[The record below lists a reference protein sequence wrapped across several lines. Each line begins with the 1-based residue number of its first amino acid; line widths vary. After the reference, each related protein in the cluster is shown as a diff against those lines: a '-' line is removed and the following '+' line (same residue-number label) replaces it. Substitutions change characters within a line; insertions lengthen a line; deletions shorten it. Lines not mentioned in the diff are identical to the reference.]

1 MIGCDGSGHATGSFL
16 SHRSLSGCPRANGLN
31 VVEPNQV
38 LTNKLDDLTNTV
50 HKNVV
55 SSDLFNSNR
64 VNGEHIVSDNKILN
78 RSLDDIRVIDDQ
90 IYELQ
95 EYNAKVE
102 SELNRLNS
110 EFIQLKQQMESS
122 EKVIIYFQYQ

>member
-1 MIGCDGSGHATGSFL
+1 M
-16 SHRSLSGCPRANGLN
+16 
-31 VVEPNQV
+31 
-38 LTNKLDDLTNTV
+38 
-50 HKNVV
+50 
-55 SSDLFNSNR
+55 
-64 VNGEHIVSDNKILN
+64 
-78 RSLDDIRVIDDQ
+78 RVIDDQ

-110 EFIQLKQQMESS
+110 EFIQLKQQIESS